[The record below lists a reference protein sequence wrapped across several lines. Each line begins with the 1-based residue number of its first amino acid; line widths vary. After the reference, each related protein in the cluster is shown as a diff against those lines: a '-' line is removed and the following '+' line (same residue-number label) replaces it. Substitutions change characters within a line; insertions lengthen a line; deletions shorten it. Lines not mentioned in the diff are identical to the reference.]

1 MALPAAAASH
11 PPSASASPSPGG
23 PAVSSGLTFEE
34 HYRRRSGDTIRF
46 AAAIVGSANAE
57 DVSQEAWTKI
67 WKAWGQADPD
77 RLDAWTFRI
86 VRNCCID
93 RLRQNDR
100 PALPLDLVDPAGPA
114 SVEADVVERLEYDEI
129 IGLLRSLPSPLRET
143 IWLREI
149 GELGYAEI
157 AAVLDVPIGTV
168 MSRLHNARRKLSRR
182 LRRR

>member
-1 MALPAAAASH
+1 MASPAAAMSH
-11 PPSASASPSPGG
+11 PPSPSESPSPGG
-23 PAVSSGLTFEE
+23 PALSSGLTFEE

-93 RLRQNDR
+93 RLRQNVR
-100 PALPLDLVDPAGPA
+100 PAVALDFIDPAGPA
-114 SVEADVVERLEYDEI
+114 SVEADVVERFEYEEILELI
-129 IGLLRSLPSPLRET
+129 RSLPSPLRET
-143 IWLREI
+143 IWLREV

-182 LRRR
+182 LRGR